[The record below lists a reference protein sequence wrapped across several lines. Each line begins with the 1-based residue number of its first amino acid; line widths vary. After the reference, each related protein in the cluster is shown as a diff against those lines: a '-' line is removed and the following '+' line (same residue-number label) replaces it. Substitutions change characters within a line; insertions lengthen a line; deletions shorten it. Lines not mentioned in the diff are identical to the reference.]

1 MEDDDSNIIKKAECD
16 LKRKQKPN
24 DTSKHKRGK
33 KKPPKRSRTSVDKE
47 QNDTSSELSESDK
60 KLLDRWKNM
69 QTKTKPFI
77 HPIRKYMEDI
87 KTLKEQEQVLQE
99 SKVNSDNKGNDEMAN
114 TEVHYQF
121 TNYISEKGDGDS
133 LKAVKEPAV
142 ADHGPQ
148 VLFPQNLLGRFP
160 GTVEMGGGLGDYY
173 QTNSDKL
180 CCSTA
185 FSHLPTNS
193 VYQQLLIFLHNFWLP
208 TSLCTRF
215 RGNKEG

>member
-1 MEDDDSNIIKKAECD
+1 MEADDSNIIKKAECD

-24 DTSKHKRGK
+24 DTSKHKSGK

-47 QNDTSSELSESDK
+47 QKDTSSELSESDK

-87 KTLKEQEQVLQE
+87 KTLKEQEQGLQE

-121 TNYISEKGDGDS
+121 TNYVSEKGDGDS

-142 ADHGPQ
+142 ADHGPH

-160 GTVEMGGGLGDYY
+160 GTVKMGGGGIRETIIGLILISSVALQPFHIY
-173 QTNSDKL
+173 QPTLFTNS
-180 CCSTA
+180 S
-185 FSHLPTNS
+185 
-193 VYQQLLIFLHNFWLP
+193 
-208 TSLCTRF
+208 
-215 RGNKEG
+215 